1 MALNSWLLGY
11 PDRSLNLC
19 HKALALARN
28 LSHPLSTVF
37 ALSYAAILYQCHQK
51 PREVQEHAEAAVTL
65 ATEQGFKFWTA
76 FAGMFLG
83 WALSYQ
89 GQREEG
95 ISLIRRSVTAWQA
108 TGAKLGGSRFHALMA
123 GAFKKT
129 GNVQAGLNVIAEAL
143 ALAQTSE
150 ECYWKAELYRLKGE
164 LLLMQGEAA
173 VEAENS
179 FKQGI
184 EISKRQGSKSWE
196 LRSTISMSRLW
207 LSQGKREDAKRVL
220 TEVYNRFTEGFDT
233 ADLSEAKALLEVTSS
248 KKSLLASTGDLSVM
262 V

>member
-1 MALNSWLLGY
+1 VLSLSARQLIGTALWFMGNFGSAQEQFEQGISYYDSQQHRSYISLTDEDQGVICLSYLALNSWLLGY
-11 PDRSLNLC
+11 PDRSLNLF

-89 GQREEG
+89 GLRDEG
-95 ISLIRRSVTAWQA
+95 ISLIRRSITAWQT
-108 TGAKLGGSRFHALMA
+108 TGAKLGGSQFHALMA
-123 GAFKKT
+123 GAYRKT
-129 GNVQAGLNVIAEAL
+129 ENVQAGLNVIAEAF

-150 ECYWKAELYRLKGE
+150 ECYWEAELYRLKGE
-164 LLLMQGEAA
+164 LLLMQGEAT

-184 EISKRQGSKSWE
+184 EISKHQGSKS
-196 LRSTISMSRLW
+196 
-207 LSQGKREDAKRVL
+207 
-220 TEVYNRFTEGFDT
+220 
-233 ADLSEAKALLEVTSS
+233 
-248 KKSLLASTGDLSVM
+248 
-262 V
+262 